1 MTDDDTR
8 ALARLAGIEVE
19 WTDARGLPRTVAP
32 DVLRRVLKAL
42 GPVARA
48 GAAPLVT
55 CERGQAVVMAGVSG
69 RYRLIHENGT
79 IHEGVAD
86 AQGDGRIRIA
96 GIDMPGYHRLQMDAR
111 EVVLAVAPPRC
122 WTVLDATGGKRAWG
136 LTAQLYAL
144 RRSGDGAI
152 GDFPALGHLAR
163 SAGAAGAAAIAI
175 SPVHAQFSGD
185 PGAFSPYTPSSRT
198 MLNVLHAD
206 PCEAGMALADAEA
219 DGLLDWRSAAPARLA
234 ACRRAFAGLAAD
246 AATAGA
252 FAAFRRERGRALERH
267 ARFEALHASR
277 FAADPFQWHWHGWP
291 EALRSPDGA
300 GVEAF
305 AAEHAEEVS
314 YHAFLQ
320 FLADRGLAQAQGD
333 AVAAGMPIGLIAD
346 IAIGVSTGGSDA
358 WCDRAQMLDGLTIGA
373 PPDIFNTAGQ
383 DWGVTTYSP
392 HGLVSHG
399 YGAFLGM
406 LRTAMRHAGGLR
418 LDHAMGLAR
427 LWVVPAGAG
436 AADGAYLRYPLDD
449 LLRLVRLESV
459 RNRAI
464 VLGEDLG
471 TLPHGFQDRL
481 VVEGVAGM
489 RVMWFERDPTG
500 FHAPSRWSPR
510 AVAMTSTHDLPTV
523 AGWWAGRDID
533 WRTRLNHPVQPD
545 DLAERAR
552 DRDALWRAFVASGSA
567 AGDAPR
573 PDDADSIADAAAAHL
588 GTAACD
594 LALLPLE
601 DAMALP
607 EQPNFPNTVDEHPN
621 WRRRFAVPVDRMLD
635 TPRTAARLRLLA
647 RTRLAHD
654 T

>member
-1 MTDDDTR
+1 MTDDETR
-8 ALARLAGIEVE
+8 AQAGLAGIEVD
-19 WTDARGLPRTVAP
+19 WTDAHGSPRRVAP
-32 DVLRRVLKAL
+32 DVLRRVLDAL
-42 GPVARA
+42 GPLAWP

-55 CERGQAVVMAGVSG
+55 GEAGQPFVMSGAPG
-69 RYRLIHENGT
+69 RYRLIHEDGSV
-79 IHEGVAD
+79 HDGMAE
-86 AQGDGRIRIA
+86 AQDEDEVRIA
-96 GIDMPGYHRLQMDAR
+96 AIGTPGYHRLHLGAR
-111 EVVLAVAPPRC
+111 EVVLAVAPQRC
-122 WTVLDATGGKRAWG
+122 WTVADATDGRRAWG
-136 LTAQLYAL
+136 LTAQLYSL
-144 RRSGDGAI
+144 RRPGDGAI
-152 GDFPALGHLAR
+152 GDFPALGQLAR
-163 SAGAAGAAAIAI
+163 AAAAAGAAAIAI

-185 PGAFSPYTPSSRT
+185 PGSFSPYTPSSRA

-206 PCEAGMALADAEA
+206 PGEAGATHPDAEA
-219 DGLLDWRSAAPARLA
+219 DGLLDWRRAAPARLA
-234 ACRRAFAGLAAD
+234 ACHRAFARLPAD
-246 AATAGA
+246 PVTSEA
-252 FAAFRRERGRALERH
+252 FAAFRHERGAALERH
-267 ARFEALHASR
+267 ARFEALHAAR
-277 FAADPFQWHWHGWP
+277 FAADDFQWHWHGWP

-305 AAEHAEEVS
+305 AAAHESEVTF
-314 YHAFLQ
+314 HAFLQ
-320 FLADRGLAQAQGD
+320 FLADRGLAQAQRD

-346 IAIGVSTGGSDA
+346 IAIGVSPGGSDA
-358 WCDRAQMLDGLTIGA
+358 WCQRREMLNGLTIGA
-373 PPDIFNTAGQ
+373 PPDIYNPAGQ

-392 HGLVSHG
+392 HGLGAHG

-449 LLRLVRLESV
+449 LLRLVRLESA
-459 RNRAI
+459 RHRAI

-481 VVEGVAGM
+481 VREGVAGM

-500 FHAPSRWSPR
+500 FHAPSQWSPR

-523 AGWWAGRDID
+523 AGWWAGRDLD
-533 WRTRLNHPVQPD
+533 WRTRLNQPMQPTD
-545 DLAERAR
+545 AADRAR
-552 DRDALWRAFVASGSA
+552 DRDALWRAFAASGSA
-567 AGDAPR
+567 EGDTPG
-573 PDDADSIADAAAAHL
+573 PDEADHIADAAAAHL

-601 DAMALP
+601 DALALP

-621 WRRRFAVPVDRMLD
+621 WRRRFAAPVETMLD
-635 TPRTAARLRLLA
+635 TPRIAARLRLLA
-647 RTRLAHD
+647 RTR